1 MPKNKMT
8 LNEFIKTFA
17 KLKEMGWVK
26 SERKGSTGIG
36 HTLEKLLNLPENN
49 IATPD
54 LGTIELKS
62 HRIGSNSL
70 ITLFTFNRKV
80 WRMKQLDAIRK
91 YGSLDEN
98 GRLGMYYTMSKRP
111 SERGLYLH
119 TEEQTV
125 SVRHTSGEIIA
136 EWQIQTLVERFIQK
150 LPALIFVGAK
160 SRISDDGIEMF
171 NFEKAQLL
179 TGISSNNIR
188 EQIGQGNILL
198 DLRLHDKITSAR
210 NHGTGFRVYEDKLPL
225 LFQNRKDL

>member
-1 MPKNKMT
+1 MT

>member
-1 MPKNKMT
+1 MT
-8 LNEFIKTFA
+8 LNEFIKAFA

-62 HRIGSNSL
+62 HRIGSGSM

-80 WRMKQLDAIRK
+80 WQMKPLDAIRK

-98 GRLGMYYTMSKRP
+98 GRLGMYYTMSKKP
-111 SERGLYLH
+111 NERGLYLH
-119 TEEQTV
+119 TEEETV
-125 SVRHTSGEIIA
+125 SVRHTSGEVVA
-136 EWQIQTLVERFIQK
+136 EWQIQTLVERFMQK
-150 LPALIFVGAK
+150 LPALIFVGAR

-171 NFEKAQLL
+171 NFEKVQLL
-179 TGISSNNIR
+179 TGISSNNVR

-225 LFQNRKDL
+225 LFQSRKEL

>member
-1 MPKNKMT
+1 MT
-8 LNEFIKTFA
+8 LNEFIKAFA

-36 HTLEKLLNLPENN
+36 HTLEKLLNLPESN

-62 HRIGSNSL
+62 HRIGSGSM

-80 WRMKQLDAIRK
+80 WQMKPLDAIRK

-111 SERGLYLH
+111 NERGLYLH
-119 TEEQTV
+119 TEEETV
-125 SVRHTSGEIIA
+125 SVRHISGEVIA

-150 LPALIFVGAK
+150 LPALIFVGAR

-171 NFEKAQLL
+171 NFQKAQLL

-188 EQIGQGNILL
+188 DQIGQGNILL

-225 LFQNRKDL
+225 LFQNRKEL

>member
-1 MPKNKMT
+1 MT
-8 LNEFIKTFA
+8 LNEFIKAFA

-62 HRIGSNSL
+62 HRIGSGSM

-80 WRMKQLDAIRK
+80 WQMKPLDAIRK

-98 GRLGMYYTMSKRP
+98 GRLGMYYTMSKKP
-111 SERGLYLH
+111 NERGLYLH
-119 TEEQTV
+119 TEEETV
-125 SVRHTSGEIIA
+125 SVRHTSGEVVA
-136 EWQIQTLVERFIQK
+136 EWQIQTLVERFMQK
-150 LPALIFVGAK
+150 LPALIFVGAR

-179 TGISSNNIR
+179 TGISSNNVR

-225 LFQNRKDL
+225 LFQSRKEL

>member
-8 LNEFIKTFA
+8 LNEFIKAFA

-36 HTLEKLLNLPENN
+36 HTLEKLLGLSENN
-49 IATPD
+49 IASPD
-54 LGTIELKS
+54 LGKIELKS
-62 HRIGSNSL
+62 HRIGSSSM

-80 WRMKQLDAIRK
+80 WQMKPLDAVRK

-98 GRLGMYYTMSKRP
+98 DRLGMYYTMSKRP
-111 SERGLYLH
+111 NERGLYLH
-119 TEEQTV
+119 TEDENV
-125 SVRHTSGEIIA
+125 SVRHTSGEVIA

-150 LPALIFVGAK
+150 LPSLILVSAR
-160 SRISDDGIEMF
+160 SRINDGGIEMF
-171 NFEKAQLL
+171 SFEKAQLL

-188 EQIGQGNILL
+188 EQIGQENILL

-210 NHGTGFRVYEDKLPL
+210 NHGTGFRVYEDKLPM
-225 LFQNRKDL
+225 LFQSRKDL